1 MEGVSHEAASL
12 AGHLGLDRLICV
24 FDDNRITID
33 GDIDLAAS
41 DDVAAR
47 FRAYGWDV
55 TELGE
60 IGEDLDALETVLDC
74 SYF

>member
-1 MEGVSHEAASL
+1 M
-12 AGHLGLDRLICV
+12 

-33 GDIDLAAS
+33 GPTSLSTD

-55 TELGE
+55 VELGE
-60 IGEDLDALETVLDC
+60 IADDLDALEAALERREGRPTARRC
-74 SYF
+74 

>member
-12 AGHLGLDRLICV
+12 AGHLGLDRLVCV

-55 TELGE
+55 AELGE
-60 IGEDLDALETVLDC
+60 IGEDLDA
-74 SYF
+74 